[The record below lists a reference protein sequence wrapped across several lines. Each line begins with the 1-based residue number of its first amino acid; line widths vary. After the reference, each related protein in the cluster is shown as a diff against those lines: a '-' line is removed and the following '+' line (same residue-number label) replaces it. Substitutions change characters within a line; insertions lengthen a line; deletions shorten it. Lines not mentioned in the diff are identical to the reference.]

1 MAFVKLGTVLNVK
14 DKKTDEYKKKIKLG
28 QEGSAKPE
36 FDYKVELRITDS
48 NGKVT
53 KLTNPWVIVKS
64 PHEKA
69 PKTIL
74 NELSVFV
81 EDN

>member
-14 DKKTDEYKKKIKLG
+14 DKKTDGYKKTIKLG
-28 QEGSAKPE
+28 QEGSNDPKY
-36 FDYKVELRITDS
+36 DYKVEVRITDGS
-48 NGKVT
+48 GKVT